1 MANSSQAITAAP
13 AISPFCDSKAYP
25 TLVDARKTSA
35 MTPVIFVA
43 KVAWWVCLS
52 LLKAVKPVRTTR
64 KTAYACQRAV
74 GSDPVDH

>member
-1 MANSSQAITAAP
+1 MKIANNSQAMTAAP

-25 TLVDARKTSA
+25 TLVEARKTSA

-43 KVAWWVCLS
+43 RVAEWVCLS

-64 KTAYACQRAV
+64 KTEYACQRAIWE
-74 GSDPVDH
+74 GR